1 MSITLSDFYK
11 NLKIF
16 KVVTGGGGIG
26 DLLAVN
32 NLSDVANTDTS
43 RVNLSA
49 PKISSSTGSPQG
61 VLAGLVGDFYV
72 DTAAVS
78 DKFYVCVLA
87 GDAISAVWELQTG
100 LPTDLQIAYNAGSGD
115 ITLASNKPFSITR
128 AASGQFRGIS
138 PVKGTSSD
146 GGGIPAPEE
155 GEFFF
160 TTDEISGSRRFQ
172 VFHTSGAL
180 SNIDHVAYLDD
191 IPTVSLQSAYENGNT
206 IDLNSSDKFNVNSF
220 EKSLALLGGYSI
232 NSGGSGY
239 TVGDILTVDGGTGTP
254 IQFRVS
260 IESAGVITQALLVRT
275 GEYTVA
281 PSLVAATVSGGT
293 GSGATFDLTL
303 VNTNTVE
310 VGANFA
316 ATGGAILGGLAGGT
330 LLPYETLAV
339 SSKGGDGGFI
349 RGAVTSTQ
357 ALNRILALAPN
368 NGLFGVYNAN
378 TGRYV
383 GSSALQ
389 FKEFAYTEDL
399 QSVTLQQSYSN
410 GSTINLAE
418 NVPVEISSF
427 EQSAQQAFTLDNPG
441 IGYDVGQIL
450 FAGDSSAA
458 KILVEAVN
466 ISGEITQ
473 AKIIEEGTYTT
484 IPSNPVNVTG
494 GTGAGAAFNLLY
506 QNKNVDSDSD
516 VFKTTGGMIV
526 GRAATLPDYAIADL
540 GSQNVGDNR
549 SILVSTLDNS
559 EETRLLAKS
568 PVNSVFWYNSDI
580 SRFRTVISGVAKTI
594 LIDDDLTLD
603 DSTGE
608 CGFVENAAET
618 VVSGSGVYYKPA
630 GTYIPNEL
638 AGFTHLNG
646 VLTYTGVITKKFR
659 ISISS
664 TVSLNLVSGSINLA
678 ISHNGGVLG
687 RSRQGADLNGI
698 SPSYVNI
705 SCNSILTL
713 ANGDTV
719 SSVVSNET
727 STDNI
732 TVKNLSVS
740 VSSI

>member
-16 KVVTGGGGIG
+16 KVVTGGGAIG

-72 DTAAVS
+72 DTAAAS

-87 GDAISAVWELQTG
+87 GDAINAVWELQTG
-100 LPTDLQIAYNAGSGD
+100 LPTDLQIAYNAGSGN

-389 FKEFAYTEDL
+389 FKEFAYTED
-399 QSVTLQQSYSN
+399 
-410 GSTINLAE
+410 I
-418 NVPVEISSF
+418 PVI
-427 EQSAQQAFTLDNPG
+427 AT
-441 IGYDVGQIL
+441 
-450 FAGDSSAA
+450 GD
-458 KILVEAVN
+458 
-466 ISGEITQ
+466 
-473 AKIIEEGTYTT
+473 
-484 IPSNPVNVTG
+484 
-494 GTGAGAAFNLLY
+494 
-506 QNKNVDSDSD
+506 
-516 VFKTTGGMIV
+516 
-526 GRAATLPDYAIADL
+526 
-540 GSQNVGDNR
+540 
-549 SILVSTLDNS
+549 
-559 EETRLLAKS
+559 
-568 PVNSVFWYNSDI
+568 
-580 SRFRTVISGVAKTI
+580 
-594 LIDDDLTLD
+594 
-603 DSTGE
+603 
-608 CGFVENAAET
+608 CGFVENATET
-618 VVSGSGVYYKPA
+618 VVSGAGVYYKPA